1 MFGSSLP
8 RVVWVLFQ
16 LSVLAYA
23 KWCPTHIVLCFL
35 FLFSFS
41 SSCVRYFASFTGLSI
56 VGSLFGNLLRLSKT
70 KRDDFYFAIINV
82 SHLEI
87 NIPIA
92 LAYGVNIVQL
102 VR

>member
-1 MFGSSLP
+1 MVSNTYC
-8 RVVWVLFQ
+8 VV
-16 LSVLAYA
+16 
-23 KWCPTHIVLCFL
+23 

-41 SSCVRYFASFTGLSI
+41 SSSVRYFASLTGLSI

-87 NIPIA
+87 NIPTA

-102 VR
+102 IR